1 MNKGRMVL
9 VAVAAC
15 ILISA
20 VGCGTVEE
28 NLFPAGDF
36 ERETELQ
43 RSPKG
48 WRATV
53 VPQFKDFVA
62 FEWDDQTA
70 HSGKRSVMLAIDA
83 AHPDDMV
90 HYNWNAAVPACKPGG
105 KYKLSG
111 WIKTE
116 NVSTTAVIM
125 LQFWVERFTTM
136 LGSATT
142 QAKYKVT
149 GTSDWT
155 KVEVEF
161 TVPEGTG
168 AVVIRAG
175 MIAPNN
181 REGKAWFDDLVI
193 TEIR

>member
-1 MNKGRMVL
+1 MKKRRMVL
-9 VAVAAC
+9 AALAAC
-15 ILISA
+15 VLITV
-20 VGCGTVEE
+20 VGCGKEE
-28 NLFPAGDF
+28 NLFLAGDF

-43 RSPKG
+43 QSPEG
-48 WRATV
+48 WRTTI
-53 VPQFKDFVA
+53 VPELKDFVS
-62 FEWDDQTA
+62 FEWDDQVA
-70 HSGKRSVMLAIDA
+70 HSGERSVSFAIDA
-83 AHPDDMV
+83 GHPDDKV

-105 KYKLSG
+105 KYRLSG

-142 QAKYKVT
+142 QRDYSIT
-149 GTSDWT
+149 GTTDWT
-155 KVEVEF
+155 KVEVVF

-175 MIAPNN
+175 MAAPDN
-181 REGKAWFDDLVI
+181 RGGKAWFDDLRI
-193 TEIR
+193 TEVR